1 MLILHILVKYLK
13 LFFFCLVESKPFPDI
28 GNPVIARVSVSC
40 NTRQAKT
47 KKRQMISWLTFAAV
61 SVSIQR
67 VSFIFNRRTPIMA
80 VSVENN
86 FQSSTQKI
94 TLPSLVFE
102 TRRSITLLKAVICR
116 RVRAQCTLTIPV
128 YFPANWQQVVM
139 CCFLFLCF
147 CFN

>member
-1 MLILHILVKYLK
+1 
-13 LFFFCLVESKPFPDI
+13 
-28 GNPVIARVSVSC
+28 
-40 NTRQAKT
+40 
-47 KKRQMISWLTFAAV
+47 
-61 SVSIQR
+61 
-67 VSFIFNRRTPIMA
+67 MA